1 GNIITV
7 TTLERKKKDE
17 ADRVKAND
25 DQNKADDD
33 RRAREQKMMVEK
45 GLLRQV
51 LIEAK
56 IVEASENFVRTIG
69 VQWGFGSQQKVAAG
83 STYGTT
89 SDPMRAAVWLWL
101 GSHLT
106 PFHITSNEITGYLSY
121 LPIGAAIFPILTM
134 RVGYRRVSESVSNKK
149 IGRAYFII
157 SYLLVY
163 LLLAVVASNSQVSVD
178 WFRGVPT
185 LLILLLLATTNLNA
199 EHLVKTPFYFFAI
212 MLGLGGL
219 LLSISLCLNFS
230 TAKNLTIVIQ
240 PGILGGLLLL
250 LLQLLYL
257 PNIIFTCLSYGLGS
271 GFSLGSATDITPF
284 IFNLREIP
292 AIPVLAALPNGKYPW
307 LIVLTLIVA
316 IYAWVNIN
324 LINRQKIDEKSKQQK
339 TIRFFLIS
347 TFIPAIFAFISSGSL
362 LSANM
367 SPVGVNPIRIGAIF
381 ALQVLIVFI
390 LMKYL
395 PRLFKKKQGEGR
407 LAT

>member
-1 GNIITV
+1 MV
-7 TTLERKKKDE
+7 
-17 ADRVKAND
+17 
-25 DQNKADDD
+25 
-33 RRAREQKMMVEK
+33 ARTFWVALQ
-45 GLLRQV
+45 QV
-51 LIEAK
+51 IRSILIYLSPLSFIALF
-56 IVEASENFVRTIG
+56 AWAT
-69 VQWGFGSQQKVAAG
+69 AG

-134 RVGYRRVSESVSNKK
+134 RVGYRRVLESVSNKK
-149 IGRAYFII
+149 IGRAFFIL
-157 SYLLVY
+157 SYLIVY

-178 WFRGVPT
+178 WFRGIPT
-185 LLILLLLATTNLNA
+185 LLVLLLLATTNLNA
-199 EHLVKTPFYFFAI
+199 EYLVKIPFYFFAI

-219 LLSISLCLNFS
+219 LLSISLILNFS

-324 LINRQKIDEKSKQQK
+324 LINKQRVDAKSKRQI

-347 TFIPAIFAFISSGSL
+347 TLTPAVFAFISSGSL

-367 SPVGVNPIRIGAIF
+367 SPVGVNPIRIGAVF
-381 ALQVLIVFI
+381 ALQVLAVFI

-395 PRLFKKKQGEGR
+395 PKLFKKKQDEGR
-407 LAT
+407 LAI

>member
-1 GNIITV
+1 
-7 TTLERKKKDE
+7 
-17 ADRVKAND
+17 
-25 DQNKADDD
+25 
-33 RRAREQKMMVEK
+33 
-45 GLLRQV
+45 
-51 LIEAK
+51 
-56 IVEASENFVRTIG
+56 
-69 VQWGFGSQQKVAAG
+69 
-83 STYGTT
+83 
-89 SDPMRAAVWLWL
+89 
-101 GSHLT
+101 
-106 PFHITSNEITGYLSY
+106 
-121 LPIGAAIFPILTM
+121 M
-134 RVGYRRVSESVSNKK
+134 RVGYRRVLESVSNKK

-185 LLILLLLATTNLNA
+185 LLVLLLLATTNLNA
-199 EHLVKTPFYFFAI
+199 EHLVKIPFYFFAI

-219 LLSISLCLNFS
+219 LLSISLILNFS

-257 PNIIFTCLSYGLGS
+257 PNIMFTCLSYGLGS

-324 LINRQKIDEKSKQQK
+324 LINKQRVDAKSKQQI

-347 TFIPAIFAFISSGSL
+347 TFIPVIFAFISSGSL

-367 SPVGVNPIRIGAIF
+367 SPVGVNPIRIGAVF

-390 LMKYL
+390 LVKYL

>member
-1 GNIITV
+1 MV
-7 TTLERKKKDE
+7 
-17 ADRVKAND
+17 
-25 DQNKADDD
+25 
-33 RRAREQKMMVEK
+33 ARTFWVALQ
-45 GLLRQV
+45 QV
-51 LIEAK
+51 VRSILIYLFPLSFIALF
-56 IVEASENFVRTIG
+56 AWAT
-69 VQWGFGSQQKVAAG
+69 AG

-134 RVGYRRVSESVSNKK
+134 RVGYRRVLESVSSKK

-157 SYLLVY
+157 SYLIVY

-185 LLILLLLATTNLNA
+185 LLVLLLLATTNLNA
-199 EHLVKTPFYFFAI
+199 EHLVKIPFYFFAI

-219 LLSISLCLNFS
+219 LLSISLILNFS

-316 IYAWVNIN
+316 IYAWVNID
-324 LINRQKIDEKSKQQK
+324 LINKQRVDAKSKQQI

-367 SPVGVNPIRIGAIF
+367 SPVGVNPIRIGTVF

-390 LMKYL
+390 LVKYL
-395 PRLFKKKQGEGR
+395 PRLFKKKQGESR

>member
-1 GNIITV
+1 MV
-7 TTLERKKKDE
+7 
-17 ADRVKAND
+17 
-25 DQNKADDD
+25 
-33 RRAREQKMMVEK
+33 ARTFWVALQ
-45 GLLRQV
+45 QV
-51 LIEAK
+51 IRSISIYLFPLSFIALF
-56 IVEASENFVRTIG
+56 AWAT
-69 VQWGFGSQQKVAAG
+69 AG

-134 RVGYRRVSESVSNKK
+134 RVGYRRVLESVSNKK

-185 LLILLLLATTNLNA
+185 LLVLLLLATTNLNA
-199 EHLVKTPFYFFAI
+199 EHLVKIPFYFFAI

-219 LLSISLCLNFS
+219 LLSISLILNFS

-257 PNIIFTCLSYGLGS
+257 PNIMFTCLSYGLGS

-284 IFNLREIP
+284 VFNLREIP
-292 AIPVLAALPNGKYPW
+292 AIPVLAALPNGEYPW

-316 IYAWVNIN
+316 VYAWVNIN
-324 LINRQKIDEKSKQQK
+324 LINKQRVEAKSKQQI

-367 SPVGVNPIRIGAIF
+367 SPVGVNPIRIGAVF
-381 ALQVLIVFI
+381 ALQVLTVFI

>member
-1 GNIITV
+1 MV
-7 TTLERKKKDE
+7 
-17 ADRVKAND
+17 
-25 DQNKADDD
+25 
-33 RRAREQKMMVEK
+33 ARTIWLALQQVI
-45 GLLRQV
+45 RSV
-51 LIEAK
+51 LIYLFPLAF
-56 IVEASENFVRTIG
+56 ITLFAWAT
-69 VQWGFGSQQKVAAG
+69 AG

-121 LPIGAAIFPILTM
+121 LPIGAAIFPILTI
-134 RVGYRRVSESVSNKK
+134 RVGYSRVLESVSNKK

-163 LLLAVVASNSQVSVD
+163 ILLSVVASNPQVSVD

-185 LLILLLLATTNLNA
+185 LLVLLLLATTNLNA
-199 EHLVKTPFYFFAI
+199 ENLVKTPFYFFAI

-219 LLSISLCLNFS
+219 LLSISLILNFS

-250 LLQLLYL
+250 ILQLLYL
-257 PNIIFTCLSYGLGS
+257 PNIIFTCLSYGLGA

-292 AIPVLAALPNGKYPW
+292 AIPVLAALPNGEYPW

-324 LINRQKIDEKSKQQK
+324 LINKQKIDEKSKQQK

-395 PRLFKKKQGEGR
+395 PKLFKKKQGESR

>member
-1 GNIITV
+1 
-7 TTLERKKKDE
+7 
-17 ADRVKAND
+17 
-25 DQNKADDD
+25 
-33 RRAREQKMMVEK
+33 
-45 GLLRQV
+45 
-51 LIEAK
+51 
-56 IVEASENFVRTIG
+56 
-69 VQWGFGSQQKVAAG
+69 
-83 STYGTT
+83 
-89 SDPMRAAVWLWL
+89 
-101 GSHLT
+101 
-106 PFHITSNEITGYLSY
+106 
-121 LPIGAAIFPILTM
+121 M
-134 RVGYRRVSESVSNKK
+134 RVGYRRVLESVSSKK

-157 SYLLVY
+157 SYLIVY

-178 WFRGVPT
+178 WLRGVPT
-185 LLILLLLATTNLNA
+185 LLVLLLLATTNLNA
-199 EHLVKTPFYFFAI
+199 EHLVKIPFYFFAI

-219 LLSISLCLNFS
+219 LLSISLILNFS

-292 AIPVLAALPNGKYPW
+292 AIPVLAALPNGEYPW

-324 LINRQKIDEKSKQQK
+324 LINKQRVDAKSKRQI

-367 SPVGVNPIRIGAIF
+367 SPVGVNPIRIGAVF

>member
-1 GNIITV
+1 MV
-7 TTLERKKKDE
+7 
-17 ADRVKAND
+17 
-25 DQNKADDD
+25 
-33 RRAREQKMMVEK
+33 ARTFWVALQ
-45 GLLRQV
+45 QV
-51 LIEAK
+51 VRSMLIYLFPLSFIALF
-56 IVEASENFVRTIG
+56 AWAT
-69 VQWGFGSQQKVAAG
+69 AG

-134 RVGYRRVSESVSNKK
+134 RVGYRRVLESVSSKK

-157 SYLLVY
+157 SYLIVY

-178 WFRGVPT
+178 WFRGIPT
-185 LLILLLLATTNLNA
+185 LLVLLLLATTNLNA
-199 EHLVKTPFYFFAI
+199 EHLVKIPFYFFAI

-219 LLSISLCLNFS
+219 LLSISLILNFS

-292 AIPVLAALPNGKYPW
+292 AIPVLAALPNGEYPW

-324 LINRQKIDEKSKQQK
+324 LINKQRVDAKSKRQI

-367 SPVGVNPIRIGAIF
+367 SPVGVNPIRIGAVF

>member
-1 GNIITV
+1 MV
-7 TTLERKKKDE
+7 
-17 ADRVKAND
+17 
-25 DQNKADDD
+25 
-33 RRAREQKMMVEK
+33 ARTFWVALQ
-45 GLLRQV
+45 QV
-51 LIEAK
+51 VRSILIYLFPLSFIALF
-56 IVEASENFVRTIG
+56 AWAT
-69 VQWGFGSQQKVAAG
+69 AG

-134 RVGYRRVSESVSNKK
+134 RVGYRRVLESVSNKK
-149 IGRAYFII
+149 IGRAYFIL
-157 SYLLVY
+157 SYLIVY

-185 LLILLLLATTNLNA
+185 LLVLLLLATTNLNG
-199 EHLVKTPFYFFAI
+199 EHLVKIPFYFFAI

-219 LLSISLCLNFS
+219 LLSISLILNFS

-316 IYAWVNIN
+316 IYAWVNID
-324 LINRQKIDEKSKQQK
+324 LINKQRVDAKSKQQI

-367 SPVGVNPIRIGAIF
+367 SPVGVNPIRIGTVF

-390 LMKYL
+390 LVKYL

>member
-1 GNIITV
+1 MV
-7 TTLERKKKDE
+7 
-17 ADRVKAND
+17 
-25 DQNKADDD
+25 
-33 RRAREQKMMVEK
+33 ARTFWVALQ
-45 GLLRQV
+45 QV
-51 LIEAK
+51 VRSILIYLFPLSFIALF
-56 IVEASENFVRTIG
+56 AWAT
-69 VQWGFGSQQKVAAG
+69 AG

-134 RVGYRRVSESVSNKK
+134 RVGYRRVLESVSSKK

-157 SYLLVY
+157 SYLIVY

-178 WFRGVPT
+178 WFRGIPT
-185 LLILLLLATTNLNA
+185 LLVLLLLATTNLNA
-199 EHLVKTPFYFFAI
+199 EHLVKIPFYFFAI

-219 LLSISLCLNFS
+219 LLSISLILNFS

-307 LIVLTLIVA
+307 LIVFTLIVA

-324 LINRQKIDEKSKQQK
+324 LISKQRVDAKSKRQI

-367 SPVGVNPIRIGAIF
+367 SPVGVNPIRIGAVF

>member
-1 GNIITV
+1 
-7 TTLERKKKDE
+7 
-17 ADRVKAND
+17 
-25 DQNKADDD
+25 
-33 RRAREQKMMVEK
+33 
-45 GLLRQV
+45 
-51 LIEAK
+51 
-56 IVEASENFVRTIG
+56 
-69 VQWGFGSQQKVAAG
+69 
-83 STYGTT
+83 
-89 SDPMRAAVWLWL
+89 
-101 GSHLT
+101 
-106 PFHITSNEITGYLSY
+106 
-121 LPIGAAIFPILTM
+121 M
-134 RVGYRRVSESVSNKK
+134 RVGYRRVLESVSNKK

-185 LLILLLLATTNLNA
+185 LLVLLLLATTNLNA
-199 EHLVKTPFYFFAI
+199 EHLVKIPFYFFAI

-219 LLSISLCLNFS
+219 LLSISLILNFS

-292 AIPVLAALPNGKYPW
+292 AIPVLAALPNGEYPW

-324 LINRQKIDEKSKQQK
+324 LINKQRVDAKSKQQIM
-339 TIRFFLIS
+339 IRFFLIS

-367 SPVGVNPIRIGAIF
+367 SPVGVNPIRIGAVF
-381 ALQVLIVFI
+381 ALQVLTVFI
-390 LMKYL
+390 IMKYL

>member
-1 GNIITV
+1 MV
-7 TTLERKKKDE
+7 
-17 ADRVKAND
+17 
-25 DQNKADDD
+25 
-33 RRAREQKMMVEK
+33 ARTFWVALQ
-45 GLLRQV
+45 QV
-51 LIEAK
+51 VRSILIYLFPLSFIALF
-56 IVEASENFVRTIG
+56 AWAT
-69 VQWGFGSQQKVAAG
+69 AG

-134 RVGYRRVSESVSNKK
+134 RVGYRRVLESVSNKK
-149 IGRAYFII
+149 IGRAYFIL
-157 SYLLVY
+157 SYLIVY

-185 LLILLLLATTNLNA
+185 LLVLLLLATTNLNA
-199 EHLVKTPFYFFAI
+199 EHLVKIPFYFFAI

-219 LLSISLCLNFS
+219 LLSISLILNFS

-316 IYAWVNIN
+316 IYAWVNID
-324 LINRQKIDEKSKQQK
+324 LINKQRVDAKSKQQI

-367 SPVGVNPIRIGAIF
+367 SPVGVNPIRIGTVF

-390 LMKYL
+390 LVKYL
-395 PRLFKKKQGEGR
+395 PRLFKKKQGESR

>member
-1 GNIITV
+1 MI
-7 TTLERKKKDE
+7 
-17 ADRVKAND
+17 
-25 DQNKADDD
+25 
-33 RRAREQKMMVEK
+33 ARTFWVALQ
-45 GLLRQV
+45 QV
-51 LIEAK
+51 IRSILIYLFPLSFIALF
-56 IVEASENFVRTIG
+56 AWAT
-69 VQWGFGSQQKVAAG
+69 AG

-134 RVGYRRVSESVSNKK
+134 RVGFRRVLESVSNKK

-163 LLLAVVASNSQVSVD
+163 LLLAFVASNSQVSVD

-185 LLILLLLATTNLNA
+185 LLILLLLATTSLNA
-199 EHLVKTPFYFFAI
+199 ENLVKTPFYFFAI

-250 LLQLLYL
+250 ILQLLYL

-292 AIPVLAALPNGKYPW
+292 AIPVLAALPNGEYPW

-324 LINRQKIDEKSKQQK
+324 LINKQKIDEKSKQQK

-367 SPVGVNPIRIGAIF
+367 SPVGVNPFRIGAIF

-395 PRLFKKKQGEGR
+395 PKLFKKKQGESR

>member
-1 GNIITV
+1 MV
-7 TTLERKKKDE
+7 
-17 ADRVKAND
+17 
-25 DQNKADDD
+25 
-33 RRAREQKMMVEK
+33 ARTFWVALQ
-45 GLLRQV
+45 QV
-51 LIEAK
+51 VRSILIYLFPLSFIALF
-56 IVEASENFVRTIG
+56 AWAT
-69 VQWGFGSQQKVAAG
+69 AG

-134 RVGYRRVSESVSNKK
+134 RVGYRRVLESVSSKK

-157 SYLLVY
+157 SYLIVY

-178 WFRGVPT
+178 WFRGIPT
-185 LLILLLLATTNLNA
+185 LLVLLLLATTNLNA
-199 EHLVKTPFYFFAI
+199 EHLVKIPFYFFAI

-219 LLSISLCLNFS
+219 LLSISLILNFS

-316 IYAWVNIN
+316 IYAWVNID
-324 LINRQKIDEKSKQQK
+324 LINKQRVDAKSKQQI

-367 SPVGVNPIRIGAIF
+367 SPVGVNPIRIGTVF

-390 LMKYL
+390 LVKYL
-395 PRLFKKKQGEGR
+395 PRLFKKKQGESR

>member
-1 GNIITV
+1 MV
-7 TTLERKKKDE
+7 
-17 ADRVKAND
+17 
-25 DQNKADDD
+25 
-33 RRAREQKMMVEK
+33 ARTFWVALQ
-45 GLLRQV
+45 QV
-51 LIEAK
+51 VRSILIYLFPLSFIALF
-56 IVEASENFVRTIG
+56 AWAT
-69 VQWGFGSQQKVAAG
+69 AG

-134 RVGYRRVSESVSNKK
+134 RVGYRRVLESVSSKK

-157 SYLLVY
+157 SYLIVY

-185 LLILLLLATTNLNA
+185 LLVLLLLATTNLNA
-199 EHLVKTPFYFFAI
+199 EHLVKIPFYFFAI

-219 LLSISLCLNFS
+219 LLSISLILNFS

-307 LIVLTLIVA
+307 LIVFTLIVA

-324 LINRQKIDEKSKQQK
+324 LISKQRVDAKSKRQI

-367 SPVGVNPIRIGAIF
+367 SPVGVNPIRIGAVF

-390 LMKYL
+390 IMKYL

>member
-1 GNIITV
+1 MV
-7 TTLERKKKDE
+7 
-17 ADRVKAND
+17 
-25 DQNKADDD
+25 
-33 RRAREQKMMVEK
+33 ARTFWVALQ
-45 GLLRQV
+45 QV
-51 LIEAK
+51 VRSILIYLFPLSFIALF
-56 IVEASENFVRTIG
+56 AWAT
-69 VQWGFGSQQKVAAG
+69 AG

-134 RVGYRRVSESVSNKK
+134 RVGYRRVLESVSSKK

-157 SYLLVY
+157 SYLIVY

-185 LLILLLLATTNLNA
+185 LLVLLLLATTNLNA
-199 EHLVKTPFYFFAI
+199 EHLVKIPFYFFAI

-219 LLSISLCLNFS
+219 LLSISLILNFS

-292 AIPVLAALPNGKYPW
+292 AIPVLAALPNGEYPW

-324 LINRQKIDEKSKQQK
+324 LINKQRVDAKSKRQI

-367 SPVGVNPIRIGAIF
+367 SPVGVNPIRIGTVF

-390 LMKYL
+390 LVKYL
-395 PRLFKKKQGEGR
+395 PRLFKKKQGESR

>member
-1 GNIITV
+1 
-7 TTLERKKKDE
+7 
-17 ADRVKAND
+17 
-25 DQNKADDD
+25 
-33 RRAREQKMMVEK
+33 
-45 GLLRQV
+45 
-51 LIEAK
+51 
-56 IVEASENFVRTIG
+56 
-69 VQWGFGSQQKVAAG
+69 
-83 STYGTT
+83 
-89 SDPMRAAVWLWL
+89 
-101 GSHLT
+101 
-106 PFHITSNEITGYLSY
+106 
-121 LPIGAAIFPILTM
+121 M
-134 RVGYRRVSESVSNKK
+134 RVGYRRVLESVRNKK

-185 LLILLLLATTNLNA
+185 LLVLLLLATTNLNA
-199 EHLVKTPFYFFAI
+199 EHLVKIPFYFFAI

-219 LLSISLCLNFS
+219 LLSISLILNFS

-292 AIPVLAALPNGKYPW
+292 AIPVLAALPNGEYPW

-324 LINRQKIDEKSKQQK
+324 LINKQRVDAKSKQQI

-367 SPVGVNPIRIGAIF
+367 SPVGVNPIRIGAVF

-395 PRLFKKKQGEGR
+395 PRLFKKKQDEGR

>member
-1 GNIITV
+1 MV
-7 TTLERKKKDE
+7 
-17 ADRVKAND
+17 
-25 DQNKADDD
+25 
-33 RRAREQKMMVEK
+33 ARTFWVALQ
-45 GLLRQV
+45 QV
-51 LIEAK
+51 VRSILIYLFPLSFIALF
-56 IVEASENFVRTIG
+56 AWAT
-69 VQWGFGSQQKVAAG
+69 AG

-134 RVGYRRVSESVSNKK
+134 RVGYRRVLESVSSKK

-157 SYLLVY
+157 SYLIVY

-178 WFRGVPT
+178 WFRGIPT
-185 LLILLLLATTNLNA
+185 LLVLLLLATTNLNA
-199 EHLVKTPFYFFAI
+199 EHLVKIPFYFFAI

-219 LLSISLCLNFS
+219 LLSISLILNFS

-307 LIVLTLIVA
+307 LIVFTLIVA

-324 LINRQKIDEKSKQQK
+324 LISKQRVDAKSKRQI

-367 SPVGVNPIRIGAIF
+367 SPVGVNPIRIGAVF

-390 LMKYL
+390 MMKYL